1 MPKQVERTS
10 GTGYTQ
16 NNHRHALGL
25 RRRPLGFKGQLE
37 MADHLCPTFGREMIF
52 SFNDRRMR
60 RTNIRFEFIMRK
72 PSL

>member
-1 MPKQVERTS
+1 MR
-10 GTGYTQ
+10 
-16 NNHRHALGL
+16 
-25 RRRPLGFKGQLE
+25 RRRPFGFKDQLE
-37 MADHLCPTFGREMIF
+37 MADHLCPTFGWEMIF